1 MKLYKNIYNKSS
13 KIFLN
18 KIKKNQ
24 RLSTVHR
31 QNKLNLD
38 LNKIKK
44 DQNLIKLNLDL
55 NNQLIVKK
63 CNELSNVI
71 LIWGVLNISI
81 MSLYR

>member
-1 MKLYKNIYNKSS
+1 MKLYKNIYNKNI

-24 RLSTVHR
+24 RQS
-31 QNKLNLD
+31 KLNLD

-63 CNELSNVI
+63 FNELSKVV
-71 LIWGVLNISI
+71 LIWCVLNISI